1 MNTVEEQFAS
11 DYTLVVDNT
20 REAFEEVMG
29 YAHEAESMPALSD
42 KLREEF
48 EGYIEQVATRE
59 EEEGRE
65 VGALLIRQLL
75 QNQGVS
81 VWDTIARHYL
91 AKVAEEVSA

>member
-1 MNTVEEQFAS
+1 MNTVREQFIE

-20 REAFEEVMG
+20 REAFEKVMG
-29 YAHEAESMPALSD
+29 YAHEAEHFIALSD

-59 EEEGRE
+59 EEAGRE
-65 VGALLIRQLL
+65 AGALLIRQLL

-91 AKVAEEVSA
+91 DKVAEEVSA